1 MISKTPQPKGSG
13 VFFNWYKTGTG
24 SNIESQGIERM
35 NPSTHM
41 VPVLRSGSQILIEAL
56 QNNGVKQIFGYP
68 GGTIMPVYDALVGS
82 GLKHYLCRHE
92 QGAALAADAYG
103 RVTRKAGVCMAT
115 SGPGATNLV
124 TGIANA
130 FMDSVPMVVI
140 TGQVPT
146 ALQGTDAFQEVDI
159 FGITMPV
166 VKHSYIVRNVSD
178 IPRIVNEAF
187 QLAENGRPGPV
198 LIDLPKD
205 ISAGMGETIET
216 LPAPLPEASK
226 PDPVAMQQAS
236 DMLSRARRPLVIAGG
251 GIAISDS
258 VGAFRAFIERTGLPV
273 TTTLKGLGIMP
284 TDHPGYVGMLG
295 MHGNGAANHVVQNC
309 DLLMVVGAR
318 FDDRAT
324 GHLSQFAQSARI
336 IHLDI
341 DPAEISKLRKADV
354 AIVGELKPALEGLQP
369 ENKANATWLGQCAG
383 WKKEFAW
390 RYDAP
395 AKGIYA
401 PRLLWD
407 LSRAKPEGLTIT
419 CDVGQHQMWVA
430 QHCSFNDPLEHLSSG
445 GLGTM
450 GYGLPAAIGAKI
462 AKPEDMVI
470 CVSGDGSFMM
480 NVQELATINRYGID
494 VKILLFDNSAL
505 GLVRQW
511 QEIFF
516 EGNYSEVHL
525 DDNPD
530 FAGVARAFGVKARSI
545 SEPEEVSQALD
556 WLLHTEGAAM
566 LHVAIDS
573 MENVWPLVPPGKP
586 NHKMMSAKTA
596 DQGTGNGK

>member
-1 MISKTPQPKGSG
+1 
-13 VFFNWYKTGTG
+13 
-24 SNIESQGIERM
+24 M
-35 NPSTHM
+35 NPSTQAE
-41 VPVLRSGSQILIEAL
+41 PELRSGSTILIEAL
-56 QNNGVKQIFGYP
+56 KHNGAVQIFGYP

-146 ALQGTDAFQEVDI
+146 GLQGTDAFQEVDI
-159 FGITMPV
+159 FGITLPI
-166 VKHSYIVRNVSD
+166 VKHSYIVRDIAD

-187 QLAENGRPGPV
+187 ALAEGGRPGPV

-205 ISAGMGETIET
+205 ISAGTAAVMDEM
-216 LPAPLPEASK
+216 PLARPEGRQPDARDLRAASE
-226 PDPVAMQQAS
+226 
-236 DMLSRARRPLVIAGG
+236 MLSQARRPLIIAGG

-258 VGAFRAFIERTGLPV
+258 VDAFRQFAARLEIPV
-273 TTTLKGLGIMP
+273 TTTLKGLGVMQADDP
-284 TDHPGYVGMLG
+284 YFVGMLG
-295 MHGNGAANHVVQNC
+295 MHGNGAANHAVQNC
-309 DLLMVVGAR
+309 DVLMVIGAR

-324 GHLSQFAQSARI
+324 GHLAQFAQSARI
-336 IHLDI
+336 IHIDI

-354 AIVGELKPALEGLQP
+354 AIVSELVPALAGIKP
-369 ENKANATWLGQCAG
+369 DKRVSSSWSGQCIG

-395 AKGIYA
+395 GEGIYA
-401 PRLLWD
+401 PKLLRD
-407 LSRAKPEGLTIT
+407 LSRARPEGLTIT

-430 QHCSFNDPLEHLSSG
+430 QHCKFNDPINHISSG

-462 AKPEDMVI
+462 ANPDSLVV
-470 CVSGDGSFMM
+470 CVSGDGSIMM
-480 NVQELATINRYGID
+480 NIQELATLNRYDID

-511 QEIFF
+511 QELFF
-516 EGNYSEVHL
+516 SGNYSEVDL
-525 DDNPD
+525 SDNPD
-530 FAGVARAFGVKARSI
+530 FAVVARAFGVQAKTI
-545 SEPEEVSQALD
+545 DQPDEVSEAID
-556 WLLHTEGAAM
+556 WLLDTEGAAM
-566 LHVAIDS
+566 LHVKIDP

-586 NHKMMSAKTA
+586 NHKMMKSNPAK
-596 DQGTGNGK
+596 GR

>member
-1 MISKTPQPKGSG
+1 
-13 VFFNWYKTGTG
+13 
-24 SNIESQGIERM
+24 M
-35 NPSTHM
+35 NASTQM
-41 VPVLRSGSQILIEAL
+41 APALLSGSQILIQSLE
-56 QNNGVKQIFGYP
+56 NNGVKQIFGYP

-82 GLKHYLCRHE
+82 SMKHYLCRHE

-103 RVTRKAGVCMAT
+103 RVTRRAGVCMAT

-140 TGQVPT
+140 TGQVPS

-159 FGITMPV
+159 FGITLPI
-166 VKHSYIVRNVSD
+166 VKHSYIVRDIAD

-187 QLAENGRPGPV
+187 QLAQNGRPGPV

-205 ISAGMGETIET
+205 VSAGMGALVKDI
-216 LPAPLPEASK
+216 PAPLPAAPTPDAKALKAASE
-226 PDPVAMQQAS
+226 
-236 DMLSRARRPLVIAGG
+236 MLSAARRPLVIAGG

-258 VGAFRAFIERTGLPV
+258 VEVFREFISRTGLPV
-273 TTTLKGLGIMP
+273 TSTLKALGVMP
-284 TDHPGYVGMLG
+284 TDDPSFVGMLG
-295 MHGNGAANHVVQNC
+295 MHGNGAANHAVQNC

-324 GHLSQFAQSARI
+324 GHLAQFAQSARI
-336 IHLDI
+336 IHIDI

-354 AIVGELKPALEGLQP
+354 AIVSELAPALEAIRP
-369 ENKANATWLGQCAG
+369 ENRAKPTWVAQCDA

-395 AKGIYA
+395 GEGIYA
-401 PRLLWD
+401 PKLLRD
-407 LSRAKPEGLTIT
+407 MSRSHPDGLVIT

-430 QHCSFNDPLEHLSSG
+430 QHCMFNDPLDHISSG

-450 GYGLPAAIGAKI
+450 GYGLPAAIGAKV
-462 AKPEDMVI
+462 AKPESTVV
-470 CVSGDGSFMM
+470 CVSGDGSIMM
-480 NVQELATINRYGID
+480 NIQELATLNRYGID
-494 VKILLFDNSAL
+494 VKILLLDNSAL

-516 EGNYSEVHL
+516 DGNYSEVHL

-530 FAGVARAFGVKARSI
+530 FAGVARAFGIQARSVT
-545 SEPEEVSQALD
+545 EPEEANDAVE
-556 WLLHTEGAAM
+556 WLLNSEGAAM
-566 LHVAIDS
+566 LHVSIDS
-573 MENVWPLVPPGKP
+573 MENVWPLVPPGKA
-586 NHKMMSAKTA
+586 NHRMMKANPVK
-596 DQGTGNGK
+596 G

>member
-1 MISKTPQPKGSG
+1 
-13 VFFNWYKTGTG
+13 
-24 SNIESQGIERM
+24 M
-35 NPSTHM
+35 NVSTQLA
-41 VPVLRSGSQILIEAL
+41 PEQQLSGSQILIEAL
-56 QNNGVKQIFGYP
+56 KRNGVTDFFGYP

-103 RVTRKAGVCMAT
+103 RVTRRPGVCMAT

-130 FMDSVPMVVI
+130 FMDSVPMVII
-140 TGQVPT
+140 TGQVPS

-159 FGITMPV
+159 FGITLPI
-166 VKHSYIVRNVSD
+166 VKHSYIVREIAD
-178 IPRIVNEAF
+178 IPRIVDEAF
-187 QLAENGRPGPV
+187 QLAQSGRPGPV

-205 ISAGMGETIET
+205 ISAGTGTWVDGT
-216 LPAPLPEASK
+216 PVSLPAAPAPDADALKTASE
-226 PDPVAMQQAS
+226 
-236 DMLSRARRPLVIAGG
+236 MLSAARRPLVIAGG

-258 VGAFRAFIERTGLPV
+258 VEVFREFIARTGLPV
-273 TTTLKGLGIMP
+273 TSTLKGLGVMP
-284 TDHPGYVGMLG
+284 TDAPTFVGMLG
-295 MHGNGAANHVVQNC
+295 MHGNGAANHAVQNC

-324 GHLSQFAQSARI
+324 GHLAQFAQSARI

-354 AIVGELKPALEGLQP
+354 AIVSELAPALEAIRP
-369 ENKANATWLGQCAG
+369 ENTAKPAWVAQCEA

-395 AKGIYA
+395 GEGIYA
-401 PRLLWD
+401 PKLLRD
-407 LSRAKPEGLTIT
+407 MSEAHPEGMIIT

-430 QHCSFNDPLEHLSSG
+430 QHCKFNDPLEHLSSG

-450 GYGLPAAIGAKI
+450 GYGLPAAIGAKV
-462 AKPEDMVI
+462 AKPESTVV
-470 CVSGDGSFMM
+470 CVSGDGSIMM
-480 NVQELATINRYGID
+480 NVQELATLNRYGID

-530 FAGVARAFGVKARSI
+530 FAAVARAFGIQARSVK
-545 SEPEEVSQALD
+545 EPEEAASAVE
-556 WLLHTEGAAM
+556 WLLNSEGAAM
-566 LHVAIDS
+566 LHVSIDS
-573 MENVWPLVPPGKP
+573 MENVWPLVPPGKA
-586 NHKMMSAKTA
+586 NHRMMKGSPVK
-596 DQGTGNGK
+596 GK

>member
-1 MISKTPQPKGSG
+1 MIAST
-13 VFFNWYKTGTG
+13 
-24 SNIESQGIERM
+24 ER
-35 NPSTHM
+35 
-41 VPVLRSGSQILIEAL
+41 VPEQCSGSQILIEML
-56 QNNGVKQIFGYP
+56 KRNGVKQIFGYP

-103 RVTRKAGVCMAT
+103 RVTRKAGVCIAT

-140 TGQVPT
+140 TGQVPS

-159 FGITMPV
+159 FGITLPI
-166 VKHSYIVRNVSD
+166 VKHSYIVRSVAD

-187 QLAENGRPGPV
+187 QLAEGGRPGPV

-205 ISAGMGETIET
+205 ISAGVGDFIGEKPVPVTAV
-216 LPAPLPEASK
+216 PAPDNDALQAASE
-226 PDPVAMQQAS
+226 
-236 DMLSRARRPLVIAGG
+236 MLSVARRPLVISGG

-258 VGAFRAFIERTGLPV
+258 VGVFREFIARTGLPV
-273 TTTLKGLGIMP
+273 TSTLKGLGVMP
-284 TDHPGYVGMLG
+284 SDDPSFIGMLG
-295 MHGNGAANHVVQNC
+295 MHGNGAANHAVQNC

-324 GHLSQFAQSARI
+324 GHLAQFAQSARI
-336 IHLDI
+336 LHLDI
-341 DPAEISKLRKADV
+341 DPAEISKLRKADI
-354 AIVGELKPALEGLQP
+354 AIVGELAPALEGIRP
-369 ENKANATWLGQCAG
+369 ERKASASWFGQCAG

-390 RYDAP
+390 LYDSP
-395 AKGIYA
+395 GEGIYA
-401 PRLLWD
+401 PKLLRD
-407 LSRAKPEGLTIT
+407 LSRVQPDEMIIT

-430 QHCSFNDPLEHLSSG
+430 QHCKFDNPLDHLSSG

-450 GYGLPAAIGAKI
+450 GYGLPAAIGAKV
-462 AKPEDMVI
+462 AKPESTVV
-470 CVSGDGSFMM
+470 CVSGDGSIMM
-480 NVQELATINRYGID
+480 NIQELATLNRYGID
-494 VKILLFDNSAL
+494 VKILLLDNSAL

-530 FAGVARAFGVKARSI
+530 FAAVARAFGIQARSI
-545 SEPEEVSQALD
+545 KQPEEVGDALE
-556 WLLHTEGAAM
+556 WLLNTQGAAM
-566 LHVAIDS
+566 LHVTIDS
-573 MENVWPLVPPGKP
+573 MENVWPLVPPGKA
-586 NHKMMSAKTA
+586 NHRMMKANPVK
-596 DQGTGNGK
+596 GR

>member
-1 MISKTPQPKGSG
+1 
-13 VFFNWYKTGTG
+13 
-24 SNIESQGIERM
+24 M
-35 NPSTHM
+35 NPSTHL

-56 QNNGVKQIFGYP
+56 ERNGVKQIFGYP
-68 GGTIMPVYDALVGS
+68 GGTIMPVYDALVGAN
-82 GLKHYLCRHE
+82 LKHYLCRHE

-159 FGITMPV
+159 FGITMPI
-166 VKHSYIVRNVSD
+166 VKHSYIVRNISD

-205 ISAGMGETIET
+205 ISAGMGETVET
-216 LPAPLPEASK
+216 TPVPLPEARNPDSK
-226 PDPVAMQQAS
+226 AMQKAS
-236 DMLSRARRPLVIAGG
+236 EMLSGARRPLVIAGG

-258 VGAFRAFIERTGLPV
+258 VEAFRAFIERTGLPV

-284 TDHPGYVGMLG
+284 TEHPGYVGMLG
-295 MHGNGAANHVVQNC
+295 MHGNGAANHAVQNC

-354 AIVGELKPALEGLQP
+354 AIVGELKPALEGIQL
-369 ENKANATWLGQCAG
+369 EHKANATWFGQCTG

-401 PRLLWD
+401 PKLLRD

-462 AKPEDMVI
+462 AKPENMVI

-525 DDNPD
+525 TDNPD
-530 FAGVARAFGVKARSI
+530 FAGVARAFGVQARSI
-545 SEPEEVSQALD
+545 KEPEEVGDALE
-556 WLLHTEGAAM
+556 WLLNTQGAAM
-566 LHVAIDS
+566 LHVSIDS

-586 NHKMMSAKTA
+586 NHKMMSAT
-596 DQGTGNGK
+596 TGNKR

>member
-1 MISKTPQPKGSG
+1 MISTTQLAPK
-13 VFFNWYKTGTG
+13 
-24 SNIESQGIERM
+24 
-35 NPSTHM
+35 
-41 VPVLRSGSQILIEAL
+41 LRSGSQVLIEAL
-56 QNNGVKQIFGYP
+56 ERNGVKQIFGYP

-92 QGAALAADAYG
+92 QGAALAADAFG
-103 RVTRKAGVCMAT
+103 RVTRKAGVCIAT

-130 FMDSVPMVVI
+130 FMDSVPMVII
-140 TGQVPT
+140 TGQVPSP
-146 ALQGTDAFQEVDI
+146 LQGTDAFQEVDI
-159 FGITMPV
+159 FGITLPI
-166 VKHSYIVRNVSD
+166 VKHSYIVRNVND
-178 IPRIVNEAF
+178 IPHIVNEAF

-205 ISAGMGETIET
+205 ISAGMGDVVYTPPQAWPETSPPYVE
-216 LPAPLPEASK
+216 
-226 PDPVAMQQAS
+226 AMQLAGE
-236 DMLSRARRPLVIAGG
+236 MLSQARRPLVIAGG

-258 VGAFRAFIERTGLPV
+258 VDVFRRFISRTGLPV
-273 TTTLKGLGIMP
+273 TSTLKGLGVMP
-284 TDHPGYVGMLG
+284 ADNPNYIGMLG
-295 MHGNGAANHVVQNC
+295 MHGNGAANHAVQNC

-324 GHLSQFAQSARI
+324 GHLAQFAPAARI

-341 DPAEISKLRKADV
+341 DAAEISKLRKADV
-354 AIVGELKPALEGLQP
+354 AIVSELAPALEGIRP
-369 ENKANATWLGQCAG
+369 KRTANPGWRAQCAG
-383 WKKEFAW
+383 WTKEFAW

-395 AKGIYA
+395 VKGIYA
-401 PRLLWD
+401 PKLLRD
-407 LSRAKPEGLTIT
+407 LSAARPGELTIT

-430 QHCSFNDPLEHLSSG
+430 QHCQFNDPLQHLSSG

-450 GYGLPAAIGAKI
+450 GYGLPAAIGAKV
-462 AKPEDMVI
+462 ARPEATVV
-470 CVSGDGSFMM
+470 CVSGDGSIMM
-480 NVQELATINRYGID
+480 NVQELATLKRYGID
-494 VKILLFDNSAL
+494 VKILLLDNSAL

-525 DDNPD
+525 SDNPD
-530 FAGVARAFGVKARSI
+530 FAAVARAFGIQARSI
-545 SEPEEVSQALD
+545 KDPEEVSEALE
-556 WLLHTEGAAM
+556 WLLNTESAAM

-586 NHKMMSAKTA
+586 NHKMMRS
-596 DQGTGNGK
+596 NP

>member
-1 MISKTPQPKGSG
+1 
-13 VFFNWYKTGTG
+13 
-24 SNIESQGIERM
+24 M
-35 NPSTHM
+35 NTSTHLASTHLA
-41 VPVLRSGSQILIEAL
+41 PALRSGSQILIEAL
-56 QNNGVKQIFGYP
+56 ERNGVKQIFGYP
-68 GGTIMPVYDALVGS
+68 GGTIMPVYDALVGA

-103 RVTRKAGVCMAT
+103 RVTRRAGVCMAT

-140 TGQVPT
+140 TGQVPS

-159 FGITMPV
+159 FGITLPV
-166 VKHSYIVRNVSD
+166 VKHSYIVRHIAD
-178 IPRIVNEAF
+178 IPSIVNEAF
-187 QLAENGRPGPV
+187 RIAEGGRPGPV

-205 ISAGMGETIET
+205 ISAGLGDAVF
-216 LPAPLPEASK
+216 PAPVKLPEASP
-226 PDPVAMQQAS
+226 PDAEALRQAGE
-236 DMLSRARRPLVIAGG
+236 MLSEARRPLVIAGG

-258 VGAFRAFIERTGLPV
+258 VDAFRQFIARTGLPV
-273 TTTLKGLGIMP
+273 TSTLKGLGVMP
-284 TDHPGYVGMLG
+284 AEHPNFVGMLG
-295 MHGNGAANHVVQNC
+295 MHGNGAANHAVQNC

-324 GHLSQFAQSARI
+324 GHLAQFAPAARV

-341 DPAEISKLRKADV
+341 DAAEISKLRKADV
-354 AIVGELKPALEGLQP
+354 AIVGELAPALEGIRP
-369 ENKANATWLGQCAG
+369 AHTANQSWRAQCAG

-395 AKGIYA
+395 VEGIYA
-401 PRLLWD
+401 PKLLRD
-407 LSRAKPEGLTIT
+407 LSRARPEGMTIT

-430 QHCSFNDPLEHLSSG
+430 QHCRFNDPLEHISSG

-450 GYGLPAAIGAKI
+450 GYGLPAAIGAKV
-462 AKPEDMVI
+462 AKPEATVV
-470 CVSGDGSFMM
+470 CVSGDGSIMM
-480 NVQELATINRYGID
+480 NIQELATVKRYGID
-494 VKILLFDNSAL
+494 VKILLLDNSAL

-516 EGNYSEVHL
+516 DGRYSEVHL
-525 DDNPD
+525 TDNPD
-530 FAGVARAFGVKARSI
+530 FAAVAQAFGIQACSI
-545 SEPEEVSQALD
+545 SEPDEVEDALE
-556 WLLHTEGAAM
+556 WLLNTESAAL

-586 NHKMMSAKTA
+586 NHKMMQSVERSRT
-596 DQGTGNGK
+596 

>member
-1 MISKTPQPKGSG
+1 MKASPQ
-13 VFFNWYKTGTG
+13 V
-24 SNIESQGIERM
+24 
-35 NPSTHM
+35 
-41 VPVLRSGSQILIEAL
+41 VLEARSGSQILIRAL
-56 QNNGVKQIFGYP
+56 ENNGVKQIFGYP

-82 GLKHYLCRHE
+82 KLKHYLCRHE

-130 FMDSVPMVVI
+130 FMDSVPMVII

-146 ALQGTDAFQEVDI
+146 ALLGTDAFQEVDI
-159 FGITMPV
+159 FGITLPI
-166 VKHSYIVRNVSD
+166 VKHSYSVRDVAD
-178 IPRIVNEAF
+178 IPRIVNQAF
-187 QLAENGRPGPV
+187 EIAQGGRPGPV

-205 ISAGMGETIET
+205 ISAGMAEVADI
-216 LPAPLPEASK
+216 APLKSTAARLPDSESLQAASE
-226 PDPVAMQQAS
+226 
-236 DMLSRARRPLVIAGG
+236 MLSSARRPLIIAGG
-251 GIAISDS
+251 GLGISGS
-258 VGAFRAFIERTGLPV
+258 VDAFRQFAARTGIPV
-273 TTTLKGLGIMP
+273 TATLKGLGVMSDDNP
-284 TDHPGYVGMLG
+284 VYVGLLG
-295 MHGNGAANHVVQNC
+295 MHGNGAANHAVQNC
-309 DLLMVVGAR
+309 DVLMVVGAR

-324 GHLSQFAQSARI
+324 GHLAQFAPSARI
-336 IHLDI
+336 IHVDI

-354 AIVGELKPALEGLQP
+354 GIVSELAVALDGIRLAQETS
-369 ENKANATWLGQCAG
+369 ATWRAQCTA

-395 AKGIYA
+395 GEGIYA
-401 PRLLWD
+401 PKLLRD
-407 LSRAKPEGLTIT
+407 LSRAKPEGMIIT

-430 QHCSFNDPLEHLSSG
+430 QHCRFNDPLEHLTSG

-462 AKPEDMVI
+462 AKPEATVV
-470 CVSGDGSFMM
+470 CVSGDGSIMM
-480 NVQELATINRYGID
+480 NIQELATLNRYGID
-494 VKILLFDNSAL
+494 IKILLLDNSAL

-511 QEIFF
+511 QELFF

-530 FAGVARAFGVKARSI
+530 FAAVARAFGIQARGI
-545 SEPEEVSQALD
+545 KEPDEVSSALE
-556 WLLHTEGAAM
+556 WMLNTESAAM
-566 LHVAIDS
+566 LHVSIDS

-586 NHKMMSAKTA
+586 NHKMMKSNP
-596 DQGTGNGK
+596 GRGR

>member
-1 MISKTPQPKGSG
+1 
-13 VFFNWYKTGTG
+13 
-24 SNIESQGIERM
+24 
-35 NPSTHM
+35 M
-41 VPVLRSGSQILIEAL
+41 VPELQSGSQILIDAL
-56 QNNGVKQIFGYP
+56 ERNGVECIFGYP
-68 GGTIMPVYDALVGS
+68 GGAIMPVYDALVAS
-82 GLKHYLCRHE
+82 SIRHYLCRHE
-92 QGAALAADAYG
+92 QGAALAADAFG
-103 RVTRKAGVCMAT
+103 RSTRRAGVCMGT

-130 FMDSVPMVVI
+130 YMDSVPMVVI
-140 TGQVPT
+140 TGQVPSN
-146 ALQGTDAFQEVDI
+146 LQGTDAFQEVDI
-159 FGITMPV
+159 FGITLPV
-166 VKHSYIVRNVSD
+166 VKHSYLVRSIAE
-178 IPRIVNEAF
+178 IPRVVDEAF
-187 QLAENGRPGPV
+187 QVAESGRPGPV

-205 ISAGMGETIET
+205 MAAGMGESVVSS
-216 LPAPLPEASK
+216 LPPMPEPPR
-226 PDPVAMQQAS
+226 PDPAS
-236 DMLSRARRPLVIAGG
+236 LEAASEMLSGARRPLVIAGG

-258 VGAFRAFIERTGLPV
+258 VAEFRQFIERTGLPV
-273 TTTLKGLGIMP
+273 TSTLKGLGVMP
-284 TDHPGYVGMLG
+284 SGHPGYLGMLG
-295 MHGNGAANHVVQNC
+295 MHGNGAANHAVQNC

-324 GHLSQFAQSARI
+324 GHLTQFAPSARV

-354 AIVGELKPALEGLQP
+354 AIVSELAPALDGIRP
-369 ENKANATWLGQCAG
+369 KGKANATWCGQCTG

-401 PRLLWD
+401 PRLLRD
-407 LSRAKPEGLTIT
+407 LCEAKPDNMTIT

-450 GYGLPAAIGAKI
+450 GYGLPAAIGAKV
-462 AKPEDMVI
+462 ACPDNTVL
-470 CVSGDGSFMM
+470 CVSGDGSLMM
-480 NVQELATINRYGID
+480 NVQELATVKRYGID

-516 EGNYSEVHL
+516 DGNYSEVHL
-525 DDNPD
+525 TDNPD
-530 FAGVARAFGVKARSI
+530 FAGVARAFGIQARSI
-545 SEPEEVSQALD
+545 REPGEVDEALE
-556 WLLHTEGAAM
+556 WLLNSEGAAL
-566 LHVAIDS
+566 LHVSIDS

-586 NHKMMSAKTA
+586 NHKMMSAKT
-596 DQGTGNGK
+596 GNGR

>member
-1 MISKTPQPKGSG
+1 
-13 VFFNWYKTGTG
+13 
-24 SNIESQGIERM
+24 M
-35 NPSTHM
+35 NASTQIA
-41 VPVLRSGSQILIEAL
+41 PELRSGSQILIEML
-56 QNNGVKQIFGYP
+56 KRNGVKQIFGYP

-146 ALQGTDAFQEVDI
+146 ALKGTDAFQEVDI
-159 FGITMPV
+159 FGITLPI
-166 VKHSYIVRNVSD
+166 VKHSYIVRNIAD
-178 IPRIVNEAF
+178 IPHIVNEAF
-187 QLAENGRPGPV
+187 QLAEGGRPGPV
-198 LIDLPKD
+198 LIDMPKD
-205 ISAGMGETIET
+205 ISAGVGEFIEDI
-216 LPAPLPEASK
+216 PAPVTAI
-226 PDPVAMQQAS
+226 PVADADALQAAS
-236 DMLSRARRPLVIAGG
+236 EMLSSARRPLVIAGG

-258 VGAFRAFIERTGLPV
+258 VEVFREFIARTGLPV
-273 TTTLKGLGIMP
+273 TSTLKALGVMP
-284 TDHPGYVGMLG
+284 TDDPSFIGMLG
-295 MHGNGAANHVVQNC
+295 MHGNGAANHAVQNC

-324 GHLSQFAQSARI
+324 GHLAQFAQSARI

-354 AIVGELKPALEGLQP
+354 AIVGELAPALEGIRP
-369 ENKANATWLGQCAG
+369 ERKANTTWCGQCAG

-395 AKGIYA
+395 GEGIYA
-401 PRLLWD
+401 PKLLRD
-407 LSRAKPEGLTIT
+407 LSRAQPDGMIIT

-430 QHCSFNDPLEHLSSG
+430 QHCKFNDPLDHISSG

-450 GYGLPAAIGAKI
+450 GYGLPAAIGAKV
-462 AKPEDMVI
+462 AKPGSTVV
-470 CVSGDGSFMM
+470 CVSGDGSIMM
-480 NVQELATINRYGID
+480 NIQELATLNRYGID
-494 VKILLFDNSAL
+494 VKILLLDNSAL

-530 FAGVARAFGVKARSI
+530 FAGVARAFGIQARSI
-545 SEPEEVSQALD
+545 KEPEEVSDGLE
-556 WLLHTEGAAM
+556 WLLNTQGAAM
-566 LHVAIDS
+566 LHVTIDS
-573 MENVWPLVPPGKP
+573 MENVWPLVPPGKA
-586 NHKMMSAKTA
+586 NHRMMKANPAK
-596 DQGTGNGK
+596 GR

>member
-1 MISKTPQPKGSG
+1 MKA
-13 VFFNWYKTGTG
+13 
-24 SNIESQGIERM
+24 
-35 NPSTHM
+35 STQ
-41 VPVLRSGSQILIEAL
+41 VAPELRSGSQILIEML
-56 QNNGVKQIFGYP
+56 KRNGVKQIFGYP

-159 FGITMPV
+159 FGITLPI
-166 VKHSYIVRNVSD
+166 VKHSYIVRSIAD
-178 IPRIVNEAF
+178 LPRIVNEAF
-187 QLAENGRPGPV
+187 QLAEGGRPGPV

-205 ISAGMGETIET
+205 ISAGVGEFVED
-216 LPAPLPEASK
+216 K
-226 PDPVAMQQAS
+226 PVAVTAAPAADADALRAAS
-236 DMLSRARRPLVIAGG
+236 EMLSAARRPLVISGG

-258 VGAFRAFIERTGLPV
+258 VEVFREFIARTGLPV
-273 TTTLKGLGIMP
+273 TSTLKGLGVMP
-284 TDHPGYVGMLG
+284 SDDPSFIGMLG
-295 MHGNGAANHVVQNC
+295 MHGNGAANHAVQNC

-324 GHLSQFAQSARI
+324 GHVAQFAQSARI
-336 IHLDI
+336 LHLDI
-341 DPAEISKLRKADV
+341 DPAEISKVRKADT
-354 AIVGELKPALEGLQP
+354 AIVGELAPALEGIRP
-369 ENKANATWLGQCAG
+369 EHKASASWCGQCAG

-395 AKGIYA
+395 GDGIYA
-401 PRLLWD
+401 PKLLRD
-407 LSRAKPEGLTIT
+407 LSRVQPDGMIIT

-430 QHCSFNDPLEHLSSG
+430 QHCKFDDPLQHLSSG

-450 GYGLPAAIGAKI
+450 GYGLPAAIGAKV
-462 AKPEDMVI
+462 AKPESTVV
-470 CVSGDGSFMM
+470 CVSGDGSIMM
-480 NVQELATINRYGID
+480 NIQELATLNRYGID
-494 VKILLFDNSAL
+494 VKILLLDNSAL

-530 FAGVARAFGVKARSI
+530 FAAVARAFGIQARSI
-545 SEPEEVSQALD
+545 EEPEQVGDALE
-556 WLLHTEGAAM
+556 WLLDTQGAAM
-566 LHVAIDS
+566 LHVTIDS
-573 MENVWPLVPPGKP
+573 MENVWPLVPPGKA
-586 NHKMMSAKTA
+586 NHRMMKANPAK
-596 DQGTGNGK
+596 GR

>member
-1 MISKTPQPKGSG
+1 
-13 VFFNWYKTGTG
+13 
-24 SNIESQGIERM
+24 M
-35 NPSTHM
+35 NASTQV
-41 VPVLRSGSQILIEAL
+41 VPEQARSGSQILIEML
-56 QNNGVKQIFGYP
+56 KRNGVKQIFGYP

-140 TGQVPT
+140 TGQVPS

-159 FGITMPV
+159 FGITLPI
-166 VKHSYIVRNVSD
+166 VKHSYIVRDVAD

-187 QLAENGRPGPV
+187 QLAQGGRPGPV

-205 ISAGMGETIET
+205 ISAGMGEVIDVD
-216 LPAPLPEASK
+216 PEPQAEVPK
-226 PDPVAMQQAS
+226 PDAS
-236 DMLSRARRPLVIAGG
+236 ALLAAAEMLSQARRPLVIAGG

-258 VGAFRAFIERTGLPV
+258 VEVFRKFVARIGVPV
-273 TTTLKGLGIMP
+273 TATLKGLGVMP
-284 TDHPGYVGMLG
+284 ADDPNFVGMLG
-295 MHGNGAANHVVQNC
+295 MHGNGAANHAVQNC
-309 DLLMVVGAR
+309 DVLMVVGAR

-324 GHLSQFAQSARI
+324 GHLAQFAKSARI

-341 DPAEISKLRKADV
+341 DAAEISKLRKADV
-354 AIVGELKPALEGLQP
+354 AIVGELTPALEGIRP
-369 ENKANATWLGQCAG
+369 ETRAYVTWCGQCAG

-395 AKGIYA
+395 GKGIYA
-401 PRLLWD
+401 PRLLRD
-407 LSRAKPEGLTIT
+407 LSRARPEGMTIT

-430 QHCSFNDPLEHLSSG
+430 QHCRFDDPLDHLSSG

-462 AKPEDMVI
+462 AKPENTVV
-470 CVSGDGSFMM
+470 CVSGDGSIMM
-480 NVQELATINRYGID
+480 NVQELATLNRYGID
-494 VKILLFDNSAL
+494 VKILLLDNSAL

-516 EGNYSEVHL
+516 DGNYSEVHL

-530 FAGVARAFGVKARSI
+530 FAGVARAFGIQAHSI
-545 SEPEEVSQALD
+545 KEPEEVYDGLE
-556 WLLHTEGAAM
+556 WLLNTEGAAM
-566 LHVAIDS
+566 LHVSIDS

-586 NHKMMSAKTA
+586 NHKMMKSDPRKAR
-596 DQGTGNGK
+596 